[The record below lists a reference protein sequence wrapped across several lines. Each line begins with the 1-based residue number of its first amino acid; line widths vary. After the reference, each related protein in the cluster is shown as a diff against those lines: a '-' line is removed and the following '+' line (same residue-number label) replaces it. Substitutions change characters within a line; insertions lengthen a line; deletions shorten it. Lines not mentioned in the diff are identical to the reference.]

1 MHVILDD
8 DLPTKHKI
16 GRRGVARVT
25 LIIARR
31 YRNFYYGACTSV
43 ADLIRVLFS
52 ENTISPSC
60 FFVVDNFVQMNYFSY
75 ISY

>member
-1 MHVILDD
+1 MILND

-43 ADLIRVLFS
+43 
-52 ENTISPSC
+52 
-60 FFVVDNFVQMNYFSY
+60 
-75 ISY
+75 